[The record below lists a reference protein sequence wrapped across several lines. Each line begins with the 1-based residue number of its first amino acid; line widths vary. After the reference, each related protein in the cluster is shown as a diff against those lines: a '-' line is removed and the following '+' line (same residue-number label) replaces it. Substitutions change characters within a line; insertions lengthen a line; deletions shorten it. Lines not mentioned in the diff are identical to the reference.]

1 MVVGIRLGD
10 NKLCHTVAMMVD
22 YVMAAPLVVAV
33 ENGKRKCRKTLWW
46 IHDIFLTH
54 TFFFLFLKRLTS
66 FENLV
71 KNYFRYILAKEEMQD
86 KEI

>member
-54 TFFFLFLKRLTS
+54 TFFFS
-66 FENLV
+66 
-71 KNYFRYILAKEEMQD
+71 I
-86 KEI
+86 